1 MRDVFHV
8 CTLPFGSFCLFPK
21 PLIGA
26 ALLVALAALWPVVVV
41 LAQIPDKE
49 GIATDQPRLVFA
61 GQRLEGGRAN
71 PGVVESWSLQEGY
84 FESKMQSRLLARIAM
99 LSNMCLAFV
108 FLSGR
113 GDLLQFGGHDR

>member
-8 CTLPFGSFCLFPK
+8 CTLPFGLFCLFPK

-71 PGVVESWSLQEGY
+71 PGVVESWSLQEGN
-84 FESKMQSRLLARIAM
+84 EK
-99 LSNMCLAFV
+99 
-108 FLSGR
+108 
-113 GDLLQFGGHDR
+113 